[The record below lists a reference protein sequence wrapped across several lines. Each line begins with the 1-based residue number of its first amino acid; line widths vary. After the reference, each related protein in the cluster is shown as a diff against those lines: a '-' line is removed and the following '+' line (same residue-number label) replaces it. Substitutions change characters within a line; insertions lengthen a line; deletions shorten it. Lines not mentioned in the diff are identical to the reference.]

1 MLKLP
6 KRPFWNVLPLTEPLP
21 RENTLEVLVVLP
33 LMRDSMLLTTPT
45 EQKGYF
51 QGKQGLELKIIYYV
65 L

>member
-1 MLKLP
+1 M
-6 KRPFWNVLPLTEPLP
+6 EPLP

-33 LMRDSMLLTTPT
+33 PMRDSMLLTTPT
-45 EQKGYF
+45 EKKGYF